1 MRRLLPHV
9 LAALLA
15 ALLLLP
21 ATLAHA
27 DTGSD
32 VPASAGT
39 VVLAAEGGGEP
50 VGPDPDLDSTNAP
63 TAYEPPFLINAAY
76 GLTAL
81 MVGLVIVLGGLYYV
95 LVYRPGK
102 AREH

>member
-1 MRRLLPHV
+1 MRRLLTHV
-9 LAALLA
+9 LAALLT

-27 DTGSD
+27 DAGPNAD
-32 VPASAGT
+32 AGT
-39 VVLAAEGGGEP
+39 VVLAVEGGGEP
-50 VGPDPDLDSTNAP
+50 AGPDPNLDSTNAP

-81 MVGLVIVLGGLYYV
+81 MVGLVVVLGGLYYV
-95 LVYRPGK
+95 LVYRPRK

>member
-9 LAALLA
+9 LAALLV

-27 DTGSD
+27 DTGPD
-32 VPASAGT
+32 PDAGT

-50 VGPDPDLDSTNAP
+50 AGPEPKLDSTNAP

-81 MVGLVIVLGGLYYV
+81 MVGLVVVLGGLYYV
-95 LVYRPGK
+95 LVYRPRQ